1 MLTVIQGSFL
11 KQTRSLAQEG
21 IEALAEAD
29 SEWAYAGEGPLSG
42 QWKMF

>member
-11 KQTRSLAQEG
+11 KQTSLAQEG
-21 IEALAEAD
+21 IEALAETD